1 MECFQRRWQ
10 KSSVYIFIVL
20 SFFIS
25 TNPGL
30 AELIAQEE
38 PALPTYSIKDDTE
51 LNNEEFKFQEKKTL
65 DQSSFK
71 ATYKENKKNKKKK
84 KSHKNL
90 SKKFGPLELGLK
102 VNPFNT
108 SNSAVGLHLDIL
120 HSYEI
125 ITNNPKNFHE
135 LKEAFKPDPN
145 SHWIDPEI
153 IGYIKH
159 PKKFIGAISSQ

>member
-20 SFFIS
+20 SFFIG

-30 AELIAQEE
+30 AELSEE
-38 PALPTYSIKDDTE
+38 IKSLPTLNLINDTE
-51 LNNEEFKFQEKKTL
+51 FKGEEYKFHEKKTL
-65 DQSSFK
+65 DQDSFK
-71 ATYKENKKNKKKK
+71 ATYKEDKKKK
-84 KSHKNL
+84 KNKRSHKNL

-108 SNSAVGLHLDIL
+108 NNSSIGVHVDLL

-125 ITNNPKNFHE
+125 ISNTPTSFHE

-153 IGYIKH
+153 IGYIRH
-159 PKKFIGAISSQ
+159 PKKFIGAINSQ

>member
-30 AELIAQEE
+30 AELSEE
-38 PALPTYSIKDDTE
+38 IENPPTLSLTNDTE
-51 LNNEEFKFQEKKTL
+51 VRNEEFKFHEKKTL
-65 DQSSFK
+65 DQGSFK
-71 ATYKENKKNKKKK
+71 AIYKDNKKNKTNKRSK
-84 KSHKNL
+84 KNL

-108 SNSAVGLHLDIL
+108 SNSSVGLHLDVL

-125 ITNNPKNFHE
+125 ISNTPTSFHE

-153 IGYIKH
+153 IGYIRH

>member
-25 TNPGL
+25 TNPVL
-30 AELIAQEE
+30 AEITANEE

-51 LNNEEFKFQEKKTL
+51 LNNEEYKFQEKKTL

-71 ATYKENKKNKKKK
+71 ATYKEKKKK
-84 KSHKNL
+84 KNKRSHKNL
-90 SKKFGPLELGLK
+90 SKRFGPLELGLK

-108 SNSAVGLHLDIL
+108 SNSSIGVHIDIL

-125 ITNNPKNFHE
+125 ISNTPTSFHE

-153 IGYIKH
+153 IGYIRH